1 MIDGFAVI
9 RVSAFTLHLIIR
21 VVSQII
27 TYQILTFLFCLL
39 PMQRSAEESESSMAF
54 SCARC
59 YLKIQFDFMHISRLV
74 LTGRGNTKA
83 DIWKCITYR
92 SSNLGR
98 QFFSPAVQF
107 QVSALRSGSR
117 PATIKLIENALK
129 ATSTGARGTA
139 VACLPPQT
147 EPNTAPGRGDSQLR
161 IQ

>member
-1 MIDGFAVI
+1 
-9 RVSAFTLHLIIR
+9 
-21 VVSQII
+21 
-27 TYQILTFLFCLL
+27 
-39 PMQRSAEESESSMAF
+39 
-54 SCARC
+54 
-59 YLKIQFDFMHISRLV
+59 MHISRLV

-129 ATSTGARGTA
+129 ATSTGAHGTA

-147 EPNTAPGRGDSQLR
+147 EPNTAPGRGDIQPR